1 MAGDVASRVDRRTVQ
16 RSPTTRGGDRF
27 AYPGAPDRVIVVLGY
42 HEVGE
47 DGSHGI
53 SEICR
58 AGVRRA
64 EALATD
70 PRTQAV
76 IFTGWSFDGGPTEAE
91 QMAAAW
97 TGRRDVALIQ
107 EPLATNTAENAV
119 RSFDLVRR
127 LDGASEVTV
136 VCSIRHLP
144 RVRFFFDRLFRGY
157 GYALGYRCVAW
168 PTPSPKLIQAELASI
183 SRMAA
188 DRRNALRLLQDA
200 DSATRAATDA
210 GGGIVATEPR

>member
-1 MAGDVASRVDRRTVQ
+1 MVGDVASGARRSLGSRSRTTGGEKRPVQ
-16 RSPTTRGGDRF
+16 DVRR
-27 AYPGAPDRVIVVLGY
+27 DRVIVVLGY
-42 HEVGE
+42 HEFGE
-47 DGSHGI
+47 DGTHGI

-64 EALATD
+64 EALAEN
-70 PRTQAV
+70 PSTQAV
-76 IFTGWSFDGGPTEAE
+76 IFTGWSADGGPTEAA

-97 TGRRDVALIQ
+97 RGRRDIALIQ

-127 LDGASEVTV
+127 LGGASDVTV

-157 GYALGYRCVAW
+157 GYAVGYRCVAR
-168 PTPSPKLIQAELASI
+168 PTPSPRLLQAELSSI

-188 DRRNALRLLQDA
+188 DRRRALRLLQDA
-200 DSATRAATDA
+200 DAARGTTADDPDLGTA
-210 GGGIVATEPR
+210 A